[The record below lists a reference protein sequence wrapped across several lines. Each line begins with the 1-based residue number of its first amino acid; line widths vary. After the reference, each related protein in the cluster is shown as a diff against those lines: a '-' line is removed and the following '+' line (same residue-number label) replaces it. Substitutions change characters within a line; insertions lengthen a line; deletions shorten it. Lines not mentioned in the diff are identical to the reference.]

1 MICTRTYFFR
11 SNYEQEKNNNLI
23 NLSRKI
29 GQTFCDEYTFEET
42 PSKDIAR
49 KWKYQG
55 DVFKISSKKSS
66 IYKIRNY
73 YAKMR
78 KKLREGN
85 FEAPSESSMRL
96 VSNFAKAKELVL
108 LYELWKEL
116 GNDKES

>member
-1 MICTRTYFFR
+1 
-11 SNYEQEKNNNLI
+11 
-23 NLSRKI
+23 
-29 GQTFCDEYTFEET
+29 
-42 PSKDIAR
+42 
-49 KWKYQG
+49 
-55 DVFKISSKKSS
+55 
-66 IYKIRNY
+66 
-73 YAKMR
+73 MR